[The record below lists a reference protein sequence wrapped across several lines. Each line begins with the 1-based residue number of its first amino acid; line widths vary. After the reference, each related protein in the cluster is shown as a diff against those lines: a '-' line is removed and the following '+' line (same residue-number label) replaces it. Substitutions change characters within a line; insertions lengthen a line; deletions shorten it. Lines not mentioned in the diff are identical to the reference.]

1 MIKIIETKIY
11 RGVPVVDAELVLV
24 ECEPEDAML
33 VQIENAN
40 PLHPLYYL
48 YKGRPMA
55 GKYLK
60 PILIS
65 RTEKI
70 EEGDWRIRMDV
81 ASNDSEFIVKC
92 DLPSSGVIEEVE
104 RDNIEREIYKRPFY
118 KILALP
124 EHFSP
129 KHLQAIV
136 DGKLKE
142 GKVLVEC
149 GEPCQL
155 DKDYEGGYDCAYCKR
170 KGMDFGDCTSK
181 DNVIKLNSSNH
192 ITLHKVEDDI
202 DVLEIVTKA
211 MKRLA
216 VYYTGSESSQI
227 YGQSIDK
234 YAKDWFEQN
243 VK

>member
-24 ECEPEDAML
+24 ECEGWQAFFFKDTDGKLIHHDGYGGAPRE
-33 VQIENAN
+33 
-40 PLHPLYYL
+40 YY
-48 YKGRPMA
+48 R
-55 GKYLK
+55 

-70 EEGDWRIRMDV
+70 EVGDWVLWKGKILQAKSEHTNV
-81 ASNDSEFIVKC
+81 AI
-92 DLPSSGVIEEVE
+92 
-104 RDNIEREIYKRPFY
+104 

-192 ITLHKVEDDI
+192 ITPHKVEEKMVPESRVI
-202 DVLEIVTKA
+202 DFLKW
-211 MKRLA
+211 LP
-216 VYYTGSESSQI
+216 
-227 YGQSIDK
+227 
-234 YAKDWFEQN
+234 KDHGHKFSNELDAWEWFEQN